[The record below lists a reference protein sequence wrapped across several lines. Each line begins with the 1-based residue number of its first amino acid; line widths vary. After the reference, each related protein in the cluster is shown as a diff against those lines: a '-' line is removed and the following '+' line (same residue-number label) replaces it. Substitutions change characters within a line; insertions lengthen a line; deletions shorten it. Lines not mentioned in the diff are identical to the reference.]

1 LTVGIQRVLLWRQ
14 LYQSVDTIVDTKEL
28 TY

>member
-1 LTVGIQRVLLWRQ
+1 VGIQRVLLWRQ
-14 LYQSVDTIVDTKEL
+14 LYQSVDTIVDTKDL